1 MANEN
6 TGQEESA
13 DVSQGISQDE
23 PGTGQEPKT
32 ESPAV
37 DLTDSIVKAA
47 IKAGESAASEKPAGE
62 PTGEPAGDDEKP
74 APYDKDPKWLAA
86 RAAEKSLQDVLT
98 ENDIEDVEEL
108 KTMLKSGLTIKEIV
122 GDRDAKQLIQDAD
135 TLKKYNAYWAEQER
149 LKEDED
155 LDPDE
160 RAEKYKSELEGFKRE
175 QSDKQADKANI
186 EAGKQAIE
194 NYNSRIESV
203 VDKSL
208 DGDAAEMGKRYLGVN
223 NPFNNV
229 DISDPKAVKAMATEG
244 IAKFSTFLEKVRQTA
259 IDDYAAGKS
268 KIIPIT
274 STDAPEGSPSA
285 KKKELPKD
293 ASVEQTFNAAKNE
306 LFELLAG
313 GTSP

>member
-86 RAAEKSLQDVLT
+86 RAAEKSLQEILSD
-98 ENDIEDVEEL
+98 NDIEDVEEL

-244 IAKFSTFLEKVRQTA
+244 IAKFSTFLEKVRQAA
-259 IDDYAAGKS
+259 IDEYAAGKS

-274 STDAPEGSPSA
+274 STDAPEGSPSTT
-285 KKKELPKD
+285 KKELPKD
-293 ASVEQTFNAAKNE
+293 ASVEQVFSAAKNE
-306 LFELLAG
+306 LFELLEG

>member
-23 PGTGQEPKT
+23 PGTGQELKT
-32 ESPAV
+32 ETPAV

-62 PTGEPAGDDEKP
+62 PTGEPAGDEKP

-86 RAAEKSLQDVLT
+86 RAAEKSLQEILSD
-98 ENDIEDVEEL
+98 NDIEDVEEL

-135 TLKKYNAYWAEQER
+135 TLKNYNAYWAEQER

-155 LDPDE
+155 LDPDK
-160 RAEKYKSELEGFKRE
+160 RAEKYKTKLEDYERE
-175 QSDKQADKANI
+175 QSDKQAEKAKI

-194 NYNSRIESV
+194 NYNGRIESLIE
-203 VDKSL
+203 KQSL
-208 DGDAAEMGKRYLGVN
+208 DGESAEIAKMFLGVN

-274 STDAPEGSPSA
+274 STDAPEGSPSTT
-285 KKKELPKD
+285 KKELPKD